1 MPLLPKRGAPAHGK
15 RKSYNS
21 ARACVY
27 LPIHV
32 GTFTLDGR
40 GNAHHMIELWVTGPK
55 KNDKDT
61 NTSFQKAWAMRF
73 QHKQR
78 R

>member
-32 GTFTLDGR
+32 GTFTLDGL
-40 GNAHHMIELWVTGPK
+40 GNAHHMIEIWVTGPK
-55 KNDKDT
+55 IMI
-61 NTSFQKAWAMRF
+61 NTQIHLFRKHGQ
-73 QHKQR
+73 
-78 R
+78 

>member
-1 MPLLPKRGAPAHGK
+1 MPLLPKRGAPALGK

-40 GNAHHMIELWVTGPK
+40 GNAHHMIELWVTRPK
-55 KNDKDT
+55 KMI
-61 NTSFQKAWAMRF
+61 NTQIHLFRKHGQ
-73 QHKQR
+73 
-78 R
+78 

>member
-55 KNDKDT
+55 KMI
-61 NTSFQKAWAMRF
+61 NTQIHLFRKHGQ
-73 QHKQR
+73 
-78 R
+78 